1 MANRLASATWGL
13 SVLAAYAH
21 AANFP
26 AIPSDLTTPVQ
37 QRIAVNGAN
46 SISVGWNTFEQ
57 IANPCVNY
65 GIYPDKLTMQA
76 CGTSVTYASS
86 RTYSNA
92 ASLTGLT
99 PATTYYYQIVSTN
112 STVEHFMSP
121 RLPGDPT
128 PFQMNVIIDL
138 GVYGVDG
145 FTINMDMSKRD
156 TIPLIEPSLNH
167 TTIGA
172 LAETIDDYE
181 FIIHPGDL
189 AYADDWVYNIANI
202 LDSSK
207 AYEAI
212 LEEFYNQLAPIAGRK
227 PYQTSPGNHEAS
239 CEEIPYTAFLCPAG
253 QHNFTDFMNRFG
265 RTMPTAFA
273 STSTNN
279 NAKISANTA
288 RQLANPPFWYSFEY
302 GMVHVVMIDT
312 ETDFPDAPDTET
324 GSSHLGGGPFG
335 ALGQQLA
342 FLEADLASVDRTVT
356 PWVVVGGHR
365 PWYSTGGSDNICT
378 PCQQAFEPLFYKY
391 GVDVGIFGHVH
402 NSQRFLPVNNSV
414 ADPAGLQNPKSPM
427 YIIAGGPGNVE
438 GLSTVGANYSTNVF
452 AYADDFSYATV
463 TFQDANHL
471 KIDFLQ
477 SSTGKVLDS
486 SVLYKEHAEQFVV
499 Q

>member
-1 MANRLASATWGL
+1 MVNRLPTATWGL
-13 SVLAAYAH
+13 SVLAACAH

-26 AIPSDLTTPVQ
+26 AIPSDKSTPVQ

-57 IANPCVNY
+57 LANPCVNY
-65 GIYPDKLTMQA
+65 GISPSQLTKQA

-92 ASLTGLT
+92 ATLTGLT

-156 TIPLIEPSLNH
+156 TIPTIQPSLNH

-172 LAETIDDYE
+172 LAETINDYE

-202 LDSSK
+202 LDSAE

-265 RTMPTAFA
+265 RIMPTAFA

-279 NAKISANTA
+279 DAKISANTA
-288 RQLANPPFWYSFEY
+288 KELANPPFWYSFEY

-312 ETDFPDAPDTET
+312 ETDFPNAPDTES

-378 PCQQAFEPLFYKY
+378 PCQNAFEPLFYKY

-427 YIIAGGPGNVE
+427 YIVAGGPGNVE
-438 GLSTVGANYSTNVF
+438 GLSSVGANYSTNVF

-471 KIDFLQ
+471 KIEFVQ
-477 SSTGKVLDS
+477 SSTGNVLDS